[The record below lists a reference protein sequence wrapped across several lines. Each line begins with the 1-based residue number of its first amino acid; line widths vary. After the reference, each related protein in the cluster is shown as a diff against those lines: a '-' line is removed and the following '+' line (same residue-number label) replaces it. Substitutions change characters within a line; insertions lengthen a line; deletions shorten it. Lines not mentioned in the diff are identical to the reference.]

1 MSIGD
6 RIAELR
12 KNAQM
17 SQFQLA
23 KVLGIGTSTLGMY
36 ETDKR
41 KPSPKV
47 LEKMADYFSVSTD
60 YLLGRKTN
68 DKEVDL
74 ADKDALLMYQ
84 GKPVS
89 DEDKEMILRLMRGKE
104 ED

>member
-1 MSIGD
+1 MNLADKIKQLANDHGIT
-6 RIAELR
+6 IAELER
-12 KNAQM
+12 NVGISNGQI
-17 SQFQLA
+17 A
-23 KVLGIGTSTLGMY
+23 KWNT
-36 ETDKR
+36 R
-41 KPSPKV
+41 SPKAENLKKV
-47 LEKMADYFSVSTD
+47 ADYFHVSTD

>member
-68 DKEVDL
+68 EKAVDL
-74 ADKDALLMYQ
+74 ADKDALLMYM